1 MDFAKLRR
9 KSFRDERAV
18 EDLAKENEIEN
29 FDLVKHGQFKML
41 ELICFL
47 YLFSKRS
54 RRYRLICFNR
64 IFGVLFYVIS
74 RFLMYRYKK

>member
-47 YLFSKRS
+47 YLLS
-54 RRYRLICFNR
+54 C
-64 IFGVLFYVIS
+64 
-74 RFLMYRYKK
+74 